1 MPPALELPEIEI
13 LRRESERDMVGRKV
27 KSVDLGALKAFP
39 GHRTKKSISDLL
51 EGEKVESVDRRGL
64 DILIHL
70 SNEHTMFV
78 RLGAQ
83 GSIHRVPSKTAAIDG
98 TLITVTF
105 TQGGDLRIADPET
118 TSDIRV
124 VPTDALDEVFAEG
137 PELGHDLLVNPISW
151 VDFGRTVL
159 ATNQPLKVMLLDQ
172 TVFVGVGDI
181 YADEILFDSGLR
193 HDRITSELSIQ
204 EIRRLHRSIVQMFH
218 DAIKYG
224 GTSLE
229 TRPFA
234 DVNGNVGNFGEHLA
248 VYGKAGQLSPRSRLP
263 IKKAQFKGRPV
274 FYCDTQV

>member
-13 LRRESERDMVGRKV
+13 LRRESERDLVGRKV
-27 KSVDLGALKAFP
+27 KAVELGALKAFP

-51 EGEKVESVDRRGL
+51 EGEKIDAVERRGL
-64 DILIHL
+64 DLLVHIA
-70 SNEHTMFV
+70 NEHTMLL
-78 RLGAQ
+78 RLGAA
-83 GSIHRVPSKTAAIDG
+83 GSVHRVPSKTDTIDG
-98 TLITVTF
+98 TLITITF
-105 TQGGDLRIADPET
+105 TQGGDLRIADPEP
-118 TSDIRV
+118 TSEIRV
-124 VPTDALDEVFAEG
+124 VPTDELAAIFDEGA
-137 PELGHDLLVNPISW
+137 PLGHDLLVNPISW

-159 ATNQPLKVMLLDQ
+159 ATDQPLKVMLLDQ
-172 TVFVGVGDI
+172 SVFVGIGDV

-193 HDRITSELSIQ
+193 HDRITSQLSIQ

-229 TRPFA
+229 NRPFA
-234 DVNGNVGNFGEHLA
+234 DVNGNVGNYAEHLA
-248 VYGKAGQLSPRSRLP
+248 VYGKAGELSPRSRLP